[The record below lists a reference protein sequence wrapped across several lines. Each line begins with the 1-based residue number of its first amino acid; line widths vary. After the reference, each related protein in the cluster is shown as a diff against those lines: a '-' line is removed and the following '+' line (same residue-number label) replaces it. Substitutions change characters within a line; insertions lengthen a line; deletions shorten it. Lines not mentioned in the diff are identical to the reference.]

1 MPKGYL
7 NLEQIARIDFL
18 NELCYYQ
25 ANKSLFKTLFRNNY
39 ISYLENKFILKISL
53 NY

>member
-7 NLEQIARIDFL
+7 NLEQIATIDFL
-18 NELCYYQ
+18 NRLCYYQ
-25 ANKSLFKTLFRNNY
+25 VNKSLFKPSEE
-39 ISYLENKFILKISL
+39 IFIFTIKNIEFKLKISV

>member
-7 NLEQIARIDFL
+7 NLEQIATIDFL

-25 ANKSLFKTLFRNNY
+25 VNKSLFKPFEEIIIFY
-39 ISYLENKFILKISL
+39 IKNIEFKLKMSL